1 MREVLLALVF
11 ASATVSLKDAMQRAH
26 DLYDD
31 AQYAEAIAAYD
42 DVLARSDLQSS
53 DRRESLLY
61 QAFSHIALKHEDA
74 ARRSFRAVLAQ
85 EPTFSLP
92 PYTAPKIRALFEQV
106 RKEVSLKPQ
115 ILALPPSAT
124 REQFSVS
131 FSLSNVRGQRVLLL
145 YRAHGTTAYREAA
158 LTGSPVAQA
167 QIPLSAPA
175 AETVEYYAEIR
186 DGISVIATAGTASEP
201 LILKIPVAHVATP
214 VAAQTEASAGTP
226 AYKSWWLWTIVGV
239 VVAGGAATAIY
250 FVTKPAPTI
259 GGLDI
264 KYTVGA
270 R

>member
-1 MREVLLALVF
+1 MLLALLL
-11 ASATVSLKDAMQRAH
+11 ASATVSVKDAMQRAH

-42 DVLARSDLQSS
+42 DVLARPELQSS

-115 ILALPPSAT
+115 ILALPASAT
-124 REQFSVS
+124 HEQLTVAFT
-131 FSLSNVRGQRVLLL
+131 LSNVRGQRVLLL
-145 YRAHGTTAYREAA
+145 YRARGTTSYREAA
-158 LTGSPVAQA
+158 LSGSPTAQT
-167 QIPLSAPA
+167 QIALSAPVPD
-175 AETVEYYAEIR
+175 TIEYYAEIR
-186 DGISVIATAGTASEP
+186 EGISVVATAGTASEP
-201 LILKIPVAHVATP
+201 LSMKIPGAHNLATVPVAEASVSTSTP
-214 VAAQTEASAGTP
+214 V
-226 AYKSWWLWTIVGV
+226 YKTWWLWTIVGV

-250 FVTKPAPTI
+250 FATKPAPTT

-264 KYTVGA
+264 TYSVSG